1 MRMFIQRVS
10 HASVT
15 VDHIRIS
22 TIQQGFLVLL
32 GICQEDTKEIAD
44 KMLRKMLNL
53 RIFSDENGKTNLSLK
68 DVNGALLIVSQFT
81 LYADCKKG
89 NRPSFTQAGK
99 PDLANEL
106 YEYILAECKKEIAL
120 VESGSFGAEMKVEL
134 LNDGPFTILLDSEE
148 LFHLS

>member
-89 NRPSFTQAGK
+89 CGCRYSDCKHIGEPGCAVIPAVEQSIISESRYASY
-99 PDLANEL
+99 LS
-106 YEYILAECKKEIAL
+106 ILEE
-120 VESGSFGAEMKVEL
+120 
-134 LNDGPFTILLDSEE
+134 LNDPTKYRKPY
-148 LFHLS
+148 